1 MPLVNAR
8 QTGRVPIIRN
18 ALGVPSISASELP
31 ACTNVPIAGSAVM
44 VPEPLEALV
53 ELLAVAAPE
62 VRLELAPVLA
72 ELEAAAV
79 PLPSETVLAVP
90 YPIVPL
96 TSWVVDRV
104 RFCTGWS
111 VVDCLGCPEE
121 ADADPDESDDA
132 TIAAAIPP
140 PTITTA
146 APIAIHR
153 RPAISWNS
161 SGPANLR

>member
-1 MPLVNAR
+1 M
-8 QTGRVPIIRN
+8 RN
-18 ALGVPSISASELP
+18 ALGVPSISANELP

-44 VPEPLEALV
+44 VLEPLDALV
-53 ELLAVAAPE
+53 ELLALAGPE
-62 VRLELAPVLA
+62 VRLELAAPVLD
-72 ELEAAAV
+72 ELEAVAA
-79 PLPSETVLAVP
+79 PLPRVTVLAVP

-96 TSWVVDRV
+96 TSWVVDSV

-111 VVDCLGCPEE
+111 EVDCFGWDEE

-132 TIAAAIPP
+132 TMAAVIPP

-153 RPAISWNS
+153 RPAISWS
-161 SGPANLR
+161 SSWTVTLR